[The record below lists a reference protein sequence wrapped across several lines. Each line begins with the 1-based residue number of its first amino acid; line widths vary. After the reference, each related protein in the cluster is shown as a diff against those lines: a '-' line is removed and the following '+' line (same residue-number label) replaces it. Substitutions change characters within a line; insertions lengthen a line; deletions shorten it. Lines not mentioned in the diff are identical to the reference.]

1 MMNNLNTINTYN
13 TQTSQLNNL
22 NTKLSS
28 KEDAKLKQACN
39 DFEAIFIKQM
49 FDSMRKTINKT
60 KLIDGGMS
68 EDIFEDMLFEQYAA
82 KMSANSNLGLAKQMY
97 EQLSKTI

>member
-1 MMNNLNTINTYN
+1 MVSGLNTINNYKN
-13 TQTSQLNNL
+13 ETSQLNML
-22 NTKLSS
+22 NSKLSS
-28 KEDAKLKQACN
+28 KENSKLKQACS

-49 FDSMRKTINKT
+49 LNSMKKTINKT

-68 EDIFEDMLFEQYAA
+68 EDIFEDMLFDEYAA

-97 EQLSKTI
+97 SQLSKTI